1 MTLKYSQILVAVDGS
16 KEAEWAFKKSV
27 GIAKRNNA
35 TLNLVNII
43 DTRSFAAIEAYDRS
57 IADRAQKF
65 AEDLL
70 GGYKKEAE
78 AAGVGSVNILVDYG
92 SPKSMISRELAKKVN
107 ADLIICGA
115 TGLNTVE
122 RFLIGSVSEHIVRS
136 AKCDVL
142 VVRTEDAEDDDIS
155 ASTYRTSDEIGS
167 DANSEQIVGD
177 KTPLQQG
184 SEVGKDIGRR

>member
-70 GGYKKEAE
+70 GGYRKEAE
-78 AAGVGSVNILVDYG
+78 AAGVRSVNILVDYG

-142 VVRTEDAEDDDIS
+142 VVRTEDADDDDIS
-155 ASTYRTSDEIGS
+155 ASTYRASDEIDS
-167 DANSEQIVGD
+167 DTNSEQIVGD
-177 KTPLQQG
+177 KTPLHQG

>member
-1 MTLKYSQILVAVDGS
+1 MTLKYQQILVAVDGS
-16 KEAEWAFKKSV
+16 KEAEWAFRKSV
-27 GIAKRNNA
+27 GIATRNNA

-70 GGYKKEAE
+70 ADYKKEAV
-78 AAGVGSVNILVDYG
+78 AAGVQNVNIVVDYG
-92 SPKSMISRELAKKVN
+92 SPKTMISRDLATKAH

-115 TGLNTVE
+115 TGLNAVE

-136 AKCDVL
+136 ANCDVL
-142 VVRTEDAEDDDIS
+142 VVRTDDAP
-155 ASTYRTSDEIGS
+155 SDL
-167 DANSEQIVGD
+167 
-177 KTPLQQG
+177 K
-184 SEVGKDIGRR
+184 GRADENQNPTA

>member
-1 MTLKYSQILVAVDGS
+1 
-16 KEAEWAFKKSV
+16 
-27 GIAKRNNA
+27 R
-35 TLNLVNII
+35 
-43 DTRSFAAIEAYDRS
+43 
-57 IADRAQKF
+57 
-65 AEDLL
+65 
-70 GGYKKEAE
+70 KEAE
-78 AAGVGSVNILVDYG
+78 AAGVRSVNILVDYG

-142 VVRTEDAEDDDIS
+142 VVRTEDADDDDIS
-155 ASTYRTSDEIGS
+155 ASTYRASDEIDS
-167 DANSEQIVGD
+167 DTNSEQIVGD

-184 SEVGKDIGRR
+184 SVVGKDIGRR